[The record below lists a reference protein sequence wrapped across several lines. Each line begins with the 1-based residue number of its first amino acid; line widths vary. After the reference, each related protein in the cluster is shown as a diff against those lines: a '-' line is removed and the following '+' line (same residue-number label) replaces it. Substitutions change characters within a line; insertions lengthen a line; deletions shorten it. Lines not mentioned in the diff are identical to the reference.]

1 MAAVV
6 TVLCSVSGSPQ
17 EPYIMLALPLLL
29 SLNDP
34 VSLENSLH
42 ACSLNSESC
51 VVDRQSVWNNLVQQ
65 TLQLSRV
72 V

>member
-17 EPYIMLALPLLL
+17 GPYILLALPLLL

-42 ACSLNSESC
+42 ACLLNSESC
-51 VVDRQSVWNNLVQQ
+51 VVDRQSVWKNLVQR

>member
-17 EPYIMLALPLLL
+17 GPYILLALPLLL

-42 ACSLNSESC
+42 ALFSSLNSESC
-51 VVDRQSVWNNLVQQ
+51 VVDRQSVWKNLVQ
-65 TLQLSRV
+65 
-72 V
+72 